1 MKVQPWLGNY
11 EMLTISLTA
20 TVGPDEEVEDVFK
33 AVDKKIVQLR
43 NSR

>member
-1 MKVQPWLGNY
+1 
-11 EMLTISLTA
+11 MLTISLTA
-20 TVGPDEEVEDVFK
+20 TVGPDDKVEDVFK